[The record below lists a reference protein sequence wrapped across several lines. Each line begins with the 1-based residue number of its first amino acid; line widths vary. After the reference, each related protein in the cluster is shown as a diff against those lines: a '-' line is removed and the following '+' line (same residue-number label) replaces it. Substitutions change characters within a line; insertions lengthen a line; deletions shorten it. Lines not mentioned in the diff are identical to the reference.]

1 MPTRRAESL
10 SRQLA
15 AISQNLTTPGMPRA
29 FVGAHVDID
38 YVKGGVLGWDKRDK
52 SFSIEA
58 SQIRDWSPGDPVT
71 IHNPATGGSMIFGRG
86 RGIETKRDA
95 DNDVMWWRLRGENG
109 VTLIIFND

>member
-29 FVGAHVDID
+29 FVGTRVDID
-38 YVKGGVLGWDKRDK
+38 YVKGGVLGWSKVDKT
-52 SFSIEA
+52 FSIEA
-58 SQIRDWSPGDPVT
+58 SQLRDWTPGDPVT
-71 IHNPATGGSMIFGRG
+71 IHNPKTGGSMVFGHG
-86 RGIETKRDA
+86 RNFDTQRDN